1 MTTLDE
7 IGGKLAAGKR
17 LTPGDAAAMVQ
28 VHDLLGLGALA
39 DEQRRRRHGDRVT
52 FVRVHEIEAT
62 SALSSKIGIPPGAG
76 EVRIVGE
83 IESGDHAVTVTRQ
96 VVSSCADVPVTGF
109 ALDGLA
115 QLCAWDRSALV
126 DLLIQ
131 LKQAGLSLVAEAR
144 ADRVRE
150 PDVFE
155 TLDRAGLGVGCLTV
169 GAVDDD
175 GRVDLVRRVASWDAD
190 VQHVHAFNP
199 LPRTSGPPPTT
210 GYADVR
216 QVAVARVLVDNIDS
230 IQVDWR
236 VYGPKLAQVAL
247 TFGAD
252 DVDRVSP
259 LDTLDLGWRR
269 APLQELTRN
278 VLASALVPVQRN
290 GRFETLKADG

>member
-7 IGGKLAAGKR
+7 IGGKLAAGER
-17 LTPGDAAAMVQ
+17 LKPSDADAMVQ
-28 VHDLLGLGALA
+28 ANDLLGLGALA

-52 FVRVHEIEAT
+52 FVRVHEIEAA
-62 SALSSKIGIPPGAG
+62 SALSLRIEIPPRAG

-83 IESGDHAVTVTRQ
+83 IESGDHAVAVTRQ

-109 ALDGLA
+109 ALDELA
-115 QLCAWDRSALV
+115 QLCRWDRSALV
-126 DLLIQ
+126 ELLRQ
-131 LKQAGLSLVAEAR
+131 LKQVGLSLVAEAR

-150 PDVFE
+150 PDWFE
-155 TLDRAGLGVGCLTV
+155 TLDQAGLSVGCLTV
-169 GAVDDD
+169 GAGDDD
-175 GRVDLVRRVASWDAD
+175 GGVDLVRRVSAWGTDMK
-190 VQHVHAFNP
+190 HVHAFNP
-199 LPRTSGPPPTT
+199 LPRTSGPQPTT

-216 QVAVARVLVDNIDS
+216 QVAMARVLVDNIDS
-230 IQVDWR
+230 IQVDWW

-269 APLQELTRN
+269 APLEELTRN
-278 VLASALVPVQRN
+278 VRASALVPVQRN
-290 GRFETLKADG
+290 GRFETLETDG

>member
-7 IGGKLAAGKR
+7 IGEKLAAGER
-17 LTPGDAAAMVQ
+17 LKPSDADAMVQ
-28 VHDLLGLGALA
+28 ANDLLGLGVLA
-39 DEQRRRRHGDRVT
+39 DEQRRRLHGDRVT
-52 FVRVHEIEAT
+52 FVRVHEIEAA
-62 SALSSKIGIPPGAG
+62 SALSSRIGIPPRAG

-83 IESGDHAVTVTRQ
+83 IESGDHAVAVTRQ

-109 ALDGLA
+109 ALDEIA
-115 QLCAWDRSALV
+115 QLCGWDQSALV
-126 DLLIQ
+126 DLLSQ
-131 LKQAGLSLVAEAR
+131 LKEAGLSLVAEAR
-144 ADRVRE
+144 ADRVLE
-150 PDVFE
+150 PDWFE
-155 TLDRAGLGVGCLTV
+155 TLDRAGLSVGCLTV
-169 GAVDDD
+169 GAGDDD
-175 GRVDLVRRVASWDAD
+175 GGVDLIRRVAAWGAD
-190 VQHVHAFNP
+190 VKHVHAFNP
-199 LPRTSGPPPTT
+199 LPRTSSPQPTT

-216 QVAVARVLVDNIDS
+216 QIAVARVLVDNIDL

-269 APLQELTRN
+269 APLEELTRN

-290 GRFETLKADG
+290 GRFETLGADG

>member
-7 IGGKLAAGKR
+7 IGARLAAGER
-17 LTPGDAAAMVQ
+17 LKPSDADAMVQ
-28 VHDLLGLGALA
+28 AHDLLGLGALA
-39 DEQRRRRHGDRVT
+39 DEQRRRLHDDRVT

-62 SALSSKIGIPPGAG
+62 SALSSRIGIPPGAG

-83 IESGDHAVTVTRQ
+83 IESGGHAVAVTRQ

-115 QLCAWDRSALV
+115 QICQWDRSALV

-155 TLDRAGLGVGCLTV
+155 TLDRAELSVGCLTV
-169 GAVDDD
+169 GAADDD
-175 GRVDLVRRVASWDAD
+175 GRVDLVRRVASWGAD
-190 VQHVHAFNP
+190 VKHVHAFNP
-199 LPRTSGPPPTT
+199 LPPTSGPQPTT

-269 APLQELTRN
+269 APLQELIRN

-290 GRFETLKADG
+290 GRFETLEADG